1 MNIYMAVDLEY
12 YELPYAVADTAE
24 ELAKMCGVTKNNVYS
39 AMSHVK
45 NGRAKRS
52 RYVKVEVEDE
62 SDDEFDRQTATD
74 QAERR

>member
-39 AMSHVK
+39 TISHVK
-45 NGRAKRS
+45 SGRYERG
-52 RYVKVEVEDE
+52 RYVKVEV
-62 SDDEFDRQTATD
+62 DDE
-74 QAERR
+74 

>member
-39 AMSHVK
+39 AISHVK

-62 SDDEFDRQTATD
+62 VDDEFDRQTATD
-74 QAERR
+74 QAERQ

>member
-12 YELPYAVADTAE
+12 YELPYAIADTAE
-24 ELAKMCGVTKNNVYS
+24 ELAKLCGVTKSNVCS
-39 AMSHVK
+39 AISNVK

-62 SDDEFDRQTATD
+62 DE
-74 QAERR
+74 